1 MFSRPIPPQA
11 AGKKQHGTARQA
23 EPRAAGLCPLL
34 HSKSIV
40 EYMKTAQIICLF
52 SGGLDS
58 ILAAKL
64 LEQQGLR
71 VQCLHFVSP
80 FFGQARAVPHWRA
93 VYNLTIDC
101 VDVSEEFVALLRR
114 RPTYGFGKELNP
126 CVDCKILLASRAR
139 ELMNYYGAACIAT
152 GEVLGQRPM
161 SQRRDTL
168 NVIKRDALVK
178 DTLLR
183 PLSALHMEPTQAE
196 LSGLVDRSRLLGISG
211 RGRKDQLALAAAM
224 GITEIP
230 SPAGG
235 CRLTE
240 KENASRYWRVL
251 TTVPAPTASDFY
263 FANTGRQYW
272 RTIAGQDCWLAIGR
286 NQYDN
291 LALEAF
297 ATPENISF
305 KVLNFPSPLAVARQW
320 QAWSAVAIQEAAA
333 FVASFSPRALAS
345 GQPVRVQVSTG
356 GQQSEVEVMPCRDA
370 AWGNDTWE
378 VARAAIRAEQKERQ
392 AAAIANKTYKNAEFI
407 V

>member
-1 MFSRPIPPQA
+1 
-11 AGKKQHGTARQA
+11 
-23 EPRAAGLCPLL
+23 
-34 HSKSIV
+34 
-40 EYMKTAQIICLF
+40 MKTAQIICLF

-71 VQCLHFVSP
+71 VHCVHFVSP
-80 FFGQARAVPHWRA
+80 FFGQARTVPHWRNI
-93 VYNLTIDC
+93 YNLSIDC
-101 VDVSEEFVALLRR
+101 VDVGEEFVAMLRR

-139 ELMNYYGAACIAT
+139 ELMSYYGASCIAT

-168 NVIKRDALVK
+168 NVIKRDALLK
-178 DTLLR
+178 GTLLR
-183 PLSALHMEPTQAE
+183 PLSALHMEPTEAE

-211 RGRKDQLALAAAM
+211 RGRKDQLALAQTM

-251 TTVPAPTASDFY
+251 NSLPQPTASDFY

-272 RTIAGQDCWLAIGR
+272 RTIAGQECWLAIGR

-297 ATPENISF
+297 ATPENMSF
-305 KVLNFPSPLAVARQW
+305 KVADFPGPLAVARQW
-320 QAWSAVAIQEAAA
+320 QAWPAEAVREAAA
-333 FVASFSPRALAS
+333 FAASFSPRAVKS
-345 GQPVRVQVSTG
+345 GQPVRVLVSTG
-356 GQQSEVEVMPCRDA
+356 GQQSELNVLPCRDA
-370 AWGNDTWE
+370 AWGNEPWE
-378 VARAAIRAEQKERQ
+378 AARAAIRAEQKERQ
-392 AAAIANKTYKNAEFI
+392 QAAPANKAYKNAEF
-407 V
+407 